1 MRFFYFLVVNFAS
14 FTAKDKNSF
23 TFVIFKFFISLLIYC
38 VAISCFDIVTENGA
52 TDGTVAS
59 KDGVAE
65 KNVTQ
70 KDQVRT
76 NFQQMISTAV
86 SNAQQQNG
94 EYAATATVTNH
105 RRRIGSGRIPD
116 QNFTAPDNSHAIGLD
131 VRYMRNKLF
140 KDDGK
145 IVKNWKSGKDWFTK
159 WNHADMATQASDID
173 NADAKSDEP
182 EWANCGPIS

>member
-1 MRFFYFLVVNFAS
+1 MCRYFN
-14 FTAKDKNSF
+14 
-23 TFVIFKFFISLLIYC
+23 
-38 VAISCFDIVTENGA
+38 IVTENGA
-52 TDGTVAS
+52 IDGTVAS
-59 KDGVAE
+59 KDGVAVD
-65 KNVTQ
+65 NATQ

-76 NFQQMISTAV
+76 NFQQMISAAV
-86 SNAQQQNG
+86 SNAQQQNV
-94 EYAATATVTNH
+94 EYAAAATTTAVTNH

-116 QNFTAPDNSHAIGLD
+116 QNFTASDNSHAIGMD

-145 IVKNWKSGKDWFTK
+145 IVKNWKSGNDWINN
-159 WNHADMATQASDID
+159 WNHADMATQASDND